1 MTAPASSTAS
11 ILISSLRRTLR
22 PRDLLDDLVAEP
34 ALEPVGREAVAPDAE
49 MHGTVDGPDVGNWD
63 ERRWPVGRIHPSMQ
77 LGPPVADSTAESF
90 GQDAGAAQQ
99 PGHGRSFAGRLGPA
113 LGQLD
118 LDVVDV
124 AGEPAVGV
132 HQLVIEQLEREVIR
146 PGIHH
151 APAFVTSINGIAA
164 TATTTTMTR

>member
-49 MHGTVDGPDVGNWD
+49 VHGAVDGPDVGNRD
-63 ERRWPVGRIHPSMQ
+63 ERRWPLGGIQPSMQ
-77 LGPPVADSTAESF
+77 LRPPVADSTAESF
-90 GQDAGAAQQ
+90 GQDAGTAQQ
-99 PGHGRSFAGRLGPA
+99 PGHGRGFAGRLGPA
-113 LGQLD
+113 LGHLD

-132 HQLVIEQLEREVIR
+132 HHLVVEYFQCEVIG
-146 PGIHH
+146 PGIHQ
-151 APAFVTSINGIAA
+151 APALVA
-164 TATTTTMTR
+164 